1 MGVLWP
7 GSPSFLSERGGTM
20 GCVLEVCIT
29 AWVSMCPP
37 AGGLIK
43 WTSDRTML
51 CIRATIFVQL

>member
-1 MGVLWP
+1 
-7 GSPSFLSERGGTM
+7 M